1 MTTLHAEI
9 KRIAP
14 RSETTFGITF
24 RQENRQFVWTEVTRC
39 PVTEALNVGD
49 RVRFDGRITGT
60 SDDGGMTFFE
70 TTHVNG
76 SEIANPDAI
85 GTLPSNVVGTYTIVR
100 RAHAS
105 IEASATHRTFKIG
118 PVISEAQSINWIG
131 NANLVGQRSI
141 KLLVGPDNENSF
153 QSVAY
158 TRSNSNSVILKRQ
171 YRNDTLM
178 VQALSALLSS
188 DATEMR
194 EMGYAYALESGNCYI
209 CGRTLT
215 VPASIL
221 AGVGPT
227 CAVNYG
233 IPYGQEADR
242 IATRAAVNSNLN
254 DGCEAHSRHNCAV
267 CDLTR
272 VVEARARG
280 EDAQAVGYG
289 GDVAKLVSA
298 NRDAVERM

>member
-1 MTTLHAEI
+1 MDTLHVEI
-9 KRIAP
+9 TRIAP
-14 RSETTFGITF
+14 RDNDMVGITL
-24 RQENRQFVWTEVTRC
+24 RQENRRLWTEVARC
-39 PVTEALNVGD
+39 NATEALNVGD
-49 RVRFDGRITGT
+49 RVRFDGETTGI
-60 SDDGGMTFFE
+60 SRDGGMTFFH
-70 TTHVNG
+70 TTHING
-76 SEIANPDAI
+76 SELRDPDAI
-85 GTLPSNVVGTYTIVR
+85 GTLLDNVVGTYTIVR
-100 RAHAS
+100 QVQFSPTR
-105 IEASATHRTFKIG
+105 RTFKIG
-118 PVISEAQSINWIG
+118 PVISEAQSLNWIG
-131 NANLVGQRSI
+131 NANLAGQRSI
-141 KLLVGPDNENSF
+141 KLLVGPDNETSF

-158 TRSNSNSVILKRQ
+158 TRPNSNQVILKRA
-171 YRNDTLM
+171 YRNDTTM
-178 VQALSALLSS
+178 VQALSALLAQ
-188 DATEMR
+188 DRTEMR
-194 EMGYAYALESGNCYI
+194 AMGYAYALESGNCYI

-227 CAVNYG
+227 CAGNYG

-242 IATRAAVNSNLN
+242 IATSAAVTANLN
-254 DGCEAHSRHNCAV
+254 AGCDVHAISNCGV